1 MDAYRPLHA
10 EKTALRSTSMRA
22 GAETSGRRHAHLDDS
37 FGPQRGQGL
46 GICVGYNEI
55 DALD

>member
-1 MDAYRPLHA
+1 MPQELLKGGAADLG
-10 EKTALRSTSMRA
+10 LRA